1 MNGSSSLFI
10 ASKLIALMVL
20 VLANGFFVA
29 AEFALV
35 SMRRSRVEQLM
46 AEGHPR
52 AKALQRAVGNLDTY
66 LAATQLGITMASL
79 GQGSARR
86 TCYC

>member
-1 MNGSSSLFI
+1 MNDSSSLLI
-10 ASKLIALMVL
+10 ASKLIAVVLMV
-20 VLANGFFVA
+20 VANGFFVA

-52 AKALQRAVGNLDTY
+52 TRALQPQNKADL
-66 LAATQLGITMASL
+66 S
-79 GQGSARR
+79 
-86 TCYC
+86 